1 MTNGPVPAKYVPRKE
16 VYLLPQ
22 AVCFQRQ
29 SYLGSL
35 EFVPRRPVF
44 GTPSSLLRLSFV
56 AVTHFPTSPYRPP
69 PVHYT
74 ANTIVTPTAAT
85 PLHLPLPLPQVPL
98 PLSQRPSLSS
108 LSLLPLLLLL
118 LKLLPRLAPVSPAHS
133 CGSFGGHFTCV
144 YPLLLPPP
152 PL

>member
-56 AVTHFPTSPYRPP
+56 TVTHFPTSPYRPP

-74 ANTIVTPTAAT
+74 ANTIATPTAAT
-85 PLHLPLPLPQVPL
+85 PLHLPLSLPQVPL
-98 PLSQRPSLSS
+98 LLSPLSWHHQGLTLVTVSTQGGGGRGVEGDGGNGHLQRM
-108 LSLLPLLLLL
+108 
-118 LKLLPRLAPVSPAHS
+118 PARHAI
-133 CGSFGGHFTCV
+133 
-144 YPLLLPPP
+144 LMI
-152 PL
+152 